1 MTREELE
8 KTIKET
14 IIKSLDLEDV
24 SVEEIETDAPLFK
37 DGLGLDSIDAMELG
51 IAVKRKFNLTI
62 KADDPALRGNFF
74 SVKTIADYIEK
85 QQNNA

>member
-1 MTREELE
+1 MTREALE

-24 SVEEIETDAPLFK
+24 SVEDIKTDAPLFK

-51 IAVKRKFNLTI
+51 IALKRKFGLSV
-62 KADDPALRGNFF
+62 KADDPELSGKFF
-74 SVKTIADYIEK
+74 SVKTIADYVES
-85 QQNNA
+85 QNKA